1 MTQLKSQ
8 RIRLLRQQME
18 ESPED
23 PFPRY
28 ALAMELMER
37 GVEEA
42 LMHLEFLHREIPDY
56 LPTYYQLAHLYVE
69 LDDPGN
75 AAQIFEAGIILAQQ
89 QEAHK
94 ALHELQA
101 AYQNFKFEYDL
112 D

>member
-1 MTQLKSQ
+1 MNQLKSQ

-42 LMHLEFLHREIPDY
+42 LMHLEYLRSHMPDY

-75 AAQIFEAGIILAQQ
+75 AAQIFEAGIALAQQ

-94 ALHELQA
+94 ALHELKA
-101 AYQNFKFEYDL
+101 AYQTFKFEYDL